1 MSPLTDFLR
10 LIVITDGSAAC
21 GAEERRHLL
30 NRLDRALDG
39 GATALMVRE
48 RGLSTRELC
57 DFSEQVRE
65 RTRRHGAWLIVNDR
79 VDIALAVE
87 ADAVHLG
94 WQSLDI
100 ERVRALAGDRL
111 RIGYSTHLIEQALAC
126 QARGADYITFG
137 PVFFTPSKEGLVQV
151 QGLDGV
157 RRLCAGGLHIPC
169 VGLGGITSD
178 TAAQVRAQGA
188 AGVAVIRAALDAP
201 DPAQACRALRGCD
214 TGPFQSRIFQRQL
227 R

>member
-1 MSPLTDFLR
+1 MPALTDFLR

-21 GAEERRHLL
+21 GAVERKTLL
-30 NRLDRALDG
+30 DRLDRALDG

-48 RGLSTRELC
+48 RGLSTRELG
-57 DFSEQVRE
+57 DFAQQVRE
-65 RTRRHGAWLIVNDR
+65 RTRKHGAWLIVNDR

-100 ERVRALAGDRL
+100 ERVRDLAGDRL
-111 RIGYSTHLIEQALAC
+111 RIGYSTHSIEQALAG
-126 QARGADYITFG
+126 QERGADYVTFG
-137 PVFFTPSKEGLVQV
+137 PVFFTPSKANLVQV

-157 RRLCAGGLHIPC
+157 RRLRADGLNIPC
-169 VGLGGITSD
+169 VGLGGITPD
-178 TAAQVRAQGA
+178 TAAQVRAQGV

-201 DPAQACRALRGCD
+201 DPARACRAMLG
-214 TGPFQSRIFQRQL
+214 
-227 R
+227 

>member
-10 LIVITDGSAAC
+10 LLVITDGSAAC
-21 GAEERRHLL
+21 GAEERHRQL

-48 RGLSTRELC
+48 RGLSTRELA

-65 RTRRHGAWLIVNDR
+65 RTRRRGAWLIVNDR

-100 ERVRALAGDRL
+100 ERVRALAGERL
-111 RIGYSTHLIEQALAC
+111 RIGYSTHSIEEALAC
-126 QARGADYITFG
+126 QERGADYVTFS
-137 PVFFTPSKEGLVQV
+137 PVFFTPSKAGLVEV

-157 RRLCAGGLHIPC
+157 RRLCGAGGLRIPC
-169 VGLGGITSD
+169 VGLGGITPD

-201 DPAQACRALRGCD
+201 DPAEACRALRG
-214 TGPFQSRIFQRQL
+214 
-227 R
+227 